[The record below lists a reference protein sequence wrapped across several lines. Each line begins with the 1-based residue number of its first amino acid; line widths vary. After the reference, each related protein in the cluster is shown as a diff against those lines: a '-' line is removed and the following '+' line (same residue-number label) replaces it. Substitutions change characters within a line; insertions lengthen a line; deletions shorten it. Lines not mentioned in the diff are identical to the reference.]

1 MIGSRRPLPVV
12 LQAAR
17 SECGLACLTM
27 IASHH
32 GHDVNLA
39 GMRARFPV
47 SMAGSRLS
55 DLIDFASDLGLRT
68 RAVRAPPEDLGYLKM
83 PAILHWNARHFVVLK
98 RVAGR
103 HAIIHDPASGLRR
116 IPIAALGQSYDGVA
130 LELEPGEDFS
140 PQSTTAHVSLRDA
153 WGPIRGGVAAVAQVI
168 GLSLLVQVLALAAPL
183 FLQIAVDRATGQ
195 GDSDVLFALALAF
208 GGVFLIRAFAEAAR
222 GWTLLYYS
230 NILNFQMLKRLFSRL
245 LRLPPAYFETR
256 HVGDIMSRMG
266 SARTLQAT
274 MTEGFASGLIDVGLG
289 LILIVT
295 IAIYSLPA
303 CAVILITSGL
313 LFAVNLIV
321 SGRMRVVQ
329 EEAIA
334 ATASEQSH
342 MMESIRSASTIKLFA
357 KEADRVGAWEGRYVK
372 VVNQTIR
379 LGRYSLSLRFIQEV
393 IMAVQG
399 LAVILIG
406 VQEVLGG
413 RLTVGAIAALVA
425 YSQILA
431 GHLNG
436 FFVQFVQ
443 FRLLK
448 VHLGRLADIIH
459 SPLDVGWDAPS
470 GAPQPIGSHSIALRQ
485 VSFRYGAGEPDVLCE
500 ADLVIDGGSFV
511 ALTGRSGSGKSTII
525 RLILGL
531 LQPTDGDV
539 MVGGRPLS
547 GLIVRAWRAGAAA
560 VMQND
565 RLFSGTLAENI
576 AFFDRAAEFER
587 IREAAR
593 AADIDDHIMSLP
605 MGYQTSVGDMGSTL
619 SAGQHQRVLLAR
631 ALYRR
636 PKVLILDEGTANL
649 DPESEARI
657 VSVIKGLPVTR
668 IIVAHRPALID
679 AADAVYTMSEGRP
692 VRLR

>member
-1 MIGSRRPLPVV
+1 MIRSSRPVPVV
-12 LQAAR
+12 LQAAG

-27 IASHH
+27 IASHF

-39 GMRARFPV
+39 GMRGRFPV

-55 DLIDFASDLGLRT
+55 DLIEFAGDLGLQAK
-68 RAVRAPPEDLGYLKM
+68 AVRAPPEDIAYLKT
-83 PAILHWNARHFVVLK
+83 PAILHWNARHFVVLRK
-98 RVAGR
+98 VTGR
-103 HAIIHDPASGLRR
+103 YAIIHDPASGVRR
-116 IPIAALGQSYDGVA
+116 IPLAALGKSYHGVA

-153 WGPIRGGVAAVAQVI
+153 WGPIRGGAAAVIQVI
-168 GLSLLVQVLALAAPL
+168 GLSLLVQVLALAGPL

-195 GDSDVLFALALAF
+195 GDNGVLFALAIAF
-208 GGVFLIRAFAEAAR
+208 GGVLLIKAFAEAAR

-230 NILNFQMLKRLFSRL
+230 NLLNYQMLKRLFSRL

-289 LILIVT
+289 LILIVM
-295 IAIYSLPA
+295 IAVYSLPA
-303 CAVILITSGL
+303 CAVVLISSGL
-313 LFAVNLIV
+313 LFAINLVV
-321 SGRMRVVQ
+321 SAQMRVVQ

-334 ATASEQSH
+334 AMASEQSH

-357 KEADRVGAWEGRYVK
+357 KEADRVAAWEGRYVN

-379 LGRYSLSLRFIQEV
+379 LGRYSLSLRFVQEV

-425 YSQILA
+425 YSQMLT

-443 FRLLK
+443 FRLLR

-459 SPLDVGWDAPS
+459 SPLDVGWDGSTAAPV
-470 GAPQPIGSHSIALRQ
+470 GSHSIALRL
-485 VSFRYGAGEPDVLCE
+485 VSFRYGAGEPDVLHE
-500 ADLVIDGGSFV
+500 ADLVIEDGSFV
-511 ALTGRSGSGKSTII
+511 ALTGRSGSGKSTIVRI
-525 RLILGL
+525 ILGL
-531 LQPTDGDV
+531 LQPTGGDV
-539 MVGGRPLS
+539 LVGGRPLA
-547 GLIVRAWRAGAAA
+547 GPIVSAWRADAAA

-576 AFFDRAAEFER
+576 AFFDRSADFER
-587 IREAAR
+587 IREAAK

-657 VSVIKGLPVTR
+657 VNVIKALPVTR

-679 AADAVYTMSEGRP
+679 AADSVYTMSDGQL

>member
-1 MIGSRRPLPVV
+1 MMRPSHSLPVV
-12 LQAAR
+12 LQAAG

-27 IASHH
+27 IASYF

-39 GMRARFPV
+39 GMRGRFPV

-55 DLIDFASDLGLRT
+55 DLIEFAGDLGLQAK
-68 RAVRAPPEDLGYLKM
+68 AVRALPEEIAYLKT
-83 PAILHWNARHFVVLK
+83 PAILHWNARHFVVLRK
-98 RVAGR
+98 VTGR
-103 HAIIHDPASGLRR
+103 RAIIHDPASGVRH
-116 IPIAALGQSYDGVA
+116 IPLAALGKSYHGVA

-140 PQSTTAHVSLRDA
+140 PQSTTAYVSLRDA
-153 WGPIRGGVAAVAQVI
+153 WGPIRGAAAAVTQVI
-168 GLSLLVQVLALAAPL
+168 GLSLLVQILALAAPL

-195 GDSDVLFALALAF
+195 GDNGVLFALAIAF
-208 GGVFLIRAFAEAAR
+208 GGILLIKAFAEASR

-230 NILNFQMLKRLFSRL
+230 NLLNFQMLKRLFSRL
-245 LRLPPAYFETR
+245 LRLPPAYFESR

-289 LILIVT
+289 LILIIT
-295 IAIYSLPA
+295 IAVYSLPA
-303 CAVILITSGL
+303 CAVVLISSGL
-313 LFAVNLIV
+313 LFVINLVV
-321 SGRMRVVQ
+321 SAQMRVVQ

-334 ATASEQSH
+334 AMASEQSH

-357 KEADRVGAWEGRYVK
+357 KEADRVAAWEGRYVS

-379 LGRYSLSLRFIQEV
+379 LGRYSLSLRFVQEV
-393 IMAVQG
+393 IMAAQG

-425 YSQILA
+425 YSQILT

-436 FFVQFVQ
+436 FFIQFVQ
-443 FRLLK
+443 FRLLR

-459 SPLDVGWDAPS
+459 SPLDVGWDGSMAAPV
-470 GAPQPIGSHSIALRQ
+470 GSHSIALRR
-485 VSFRYGAGEPDVLCE
+485 VSFRYGAAEPDVLRE
-500 ADLVIDGGSFV
+500 TDLVIEDGSFV
-511 ALTGRSGSGKSTII
+511 ALTGRSGSGKSTIVRI
-525 RLILGL
+525 VLGL
-531 LQPTDGDV
+531 LQPTGGDV
-539 MVGGRPLS
+539 LIGGRPLS
-547 GLIVRAWRAGAAA
+547 GPIVSAWRADAAA

-565 RLFSGTLAENI
+565 RLFSGTLAENV
-576 AFFDRAAEFER
+576 AFFDHSADFER
-587 IREAAR
+587 IREAAK

-657 VSVIKGLPVTR
+657 VNVIKALPVTR

-679 AADAVYTMSEGRP
+679 ASDAVYAMSDGQP

>member
-1 MIGSRRPLPVV
+1 MMRPSHSLPVV
-12 LQAAR
+12 LQAAG

-27 IASHH
+27 IASYF

-39 GMRARFPV
+39 GMRGRFPV

-55 DLIDFASDLGLRT
+55 DLIEFAGDLGLQAK
-68 RAVRAPPEDLGYLKM
+68 AVRALPEEIAYLKT
-83 PAILHWNARHFVVLK
+83 PAILHWNARHFVVLRK
-98 RVAGR
+98 VTGR
-103 HAIIHDPASGLRR
+103 RAIIHDPASGVRH
-116 IPIAALGQSYDGVA
+116 IPLAALGKSYHGVA

-140 PQSTTAHVSLRDA
+140 PQSTTAYVSLRDA
-153 WGPIRGGVAAVAQVI
+153 WGPIRGAAAAVTQVI
-168 GLSLLVQVLALAAPL
+168 GLSLLVQILALAAPL

-195 GDSDVLFALALAF
+195 GDNGVLFALAIAF
-208 GGVFLIRAFAEAAR
+208 GGILLIKAFAEASR

-230 NILNFQMLKRLFSRL
+230 NLLNFQMLKRLFSRL
-245 LRLPPAYFETR
+245 LRLPPAYFESR

-289 LILIVT
+289 LILIIT
-295 IAIYSLPA
+295 IAVYSLPA
-303 CAVILITSGL
+303 CAVVLISSGL
-313 LFAVNLIV
+313 LFVINLVV
-321 SGRMRVVQ
+321 SAQMRVVQ

-334 ATASEQSH
+334 AMASEQSH

-357 KEADRVGAWEGRYVK
+357 KEADRVAAWEGRYVS

-379 LGRYSLSLRFIQEV
+379 LGRYSLSLRFVQEV
-393 IMAVQG
+393 IMAAQG

-425 YSQILA
+425 YSQILT

-436 FFVQFVQ
+436 FFIQFVQ
-443 FRLLK
+443 FRLLR

-459 SPLDVGWDAPS
+459 SPLDVGWDGSMAAPVD
-470 GAPQPIGSHSIALRQ
+470 SHSIALRR
-485 VSFRYGAGEPDVLCE
+485 VSFRYGAAEPDVLRE
-500 ADLVIDGGSFV
+500 TDLVIEDGSFV
-511 ALTGRSGSGKSTII
+511 ALTGRSGSGKSTIVRI
-525 RLILGL
+525 VLGL
-531 LQPTDGDV
+531 LQPTGGDV
-539 MVGGRPLS
+539 LIGGRPLS
-547 GLIVRAWRAGAAA
+547 GPIVSAWRADAAA

-565 RLFSGTLAENI
+565 RLFSGTLAENV
-576 AFFDRAAEFER
+576 AFFDHSADFER
-587 IREAAR
+587 IREAAK

-657 VSVIKGLPVTR
+657 VNVIKALPVTR

-679 AADAVYTMSEGRP
+679 ASDAVYAMSDGQP

>member
-1 MIGSRRPLPVV
+1 MIRSSRPLPVV
-12 LQAAR
+12 LQAAG

-27 IASHH
+27 IASYH

-39 GMRARFPV
+39 GMRGRFPV

-55 DLIDFASDLGLRT
+55 DLIEFAGELGLQT
-68 RAVRAPPEDLGYLKM
+68 RAVRAPPEDIGYLKT

-103 HAIIHDPASGLRR
+103 HAIIHDPVSGVRR
-116 IPIAALGQSYDGVA
+116 IPLAALGGSYDGVA
-130 LELEPGEDFS
+130 LELEPREDFA

-153 WGPIRGGVAAVAQVI
+153 WGPIRGGGAAVAQVI

-195 GDSDVLFALALAF
+195 GDNGVLFALAMAF
-208 GGVFLIRAFAEAAR
+208 GGVFLIKAFAEAAR

-230 NILNFQMLKRLFSRL
+230 NLLNFQMLKRLFSRL

-295 IAIYSLPA
+295 IAVYSLPA
-303 CAVILITSGL
+303 CAVILIASGL
-313 LFAVNLIV
+313 LFAINLVV

-357 KEADRVGAWEGRYVK
+357 KEADRVGAWEGRYVN
-372 VVNQTIR
+372 VVNQSIR
-379 LGRYSLSLRFIQEV
+379 LGRYSLSLRFVQEV

-425 YSQILA
+425 YSQILT

-443 FRLLK
+443 FRLLR

-459 SPLDVGWDAPS
+459 SPLDVGWDGPAAAPV
-470 GAPQPIGSHSIALRQ
+470 GSHSIALRQ
-485 VSFRYGAGEPDVLCE
+485 VSFRYGAGEPDVLRE
-500 ADLVIDGGSFV
+500 ADLVIEDGSFV
-511 ALTGRSGSGKSTII
+511 ALTGRSGSGKSTIVRI
-525 RLILGL
+525 ILGL
-531 LQPTDGDV
+531 LQPTGGDV
-539 MVGGRPLS
+539 LVGGRPLS
-547 GLIVRAWRAGAAA
+547 GPIVSAWRADAAA

-565 RLFSGTLAENI
+565 RLFSGTLSENI
-576 AFFDRAAEFER
+576 AFFDRSADFER
-587 IREAAR
+587 VREAAR

-605 MGYQTSVGDMGSTL
+605 MGYRTSVGDMGSTL
-619 SAGQHQRVLLAR
+619 SAGQHQRLLLAR

-657 VSVIKGLPVTR
+657 VKVIQALPVTR

-679 AADAVYTMSEGRP
+679 AADSVYTMSDGQP

>member
-1 MIGSRRPLPVV
+1 MIRSSRPLPVV
-12 LQAAR
+12 LQAAG

-27 IASHH
+27 IASYY

-39 GMRARFPV
+39 GMRGRFPV
-47 SMAGSRLS
+47 SIAGSRLS
-55 DLIDFASDLGLRT
+55 DLIEFAGELGLQAK
-68 RAVRAPPEDLGYLKM
+68 AVRAPPEDIGYLKT

-98 RVAGR
+98 KVAGR
-103 HAIIHDPASGLRR
+103 HAIIHDPVSGVRR
-116 IPIAALGQSYDGVA
+116 IPLAALGGSYAGVA
-130 LELEPGEDFS
+130 LELEPREDFA

-153 WGPIRGGVAAVAQVI
+153 WGPVRGGGAAVAQVI

-195 GDSDVLFALALAF
+195 GDNGVLFALAMAF
-208 GGVFLIRAFAEAAR
+208 GGVFLIKAFAEAAR

-230 NILNFQMLKRLFSRL
+230 NLLNFQMLKRLFSRL

-274 MTEGFASGLIDVGLG
+274 MTEGFASGLIDVGLA

-295 IAIYSLPA
+295 IAAYSLPA
-303 CAVILITSGL
+303 CAVILIASGL
-313 LFAVNLIV
+313 LFAINLVV

-334 ATASEQSH
+334 AMASEQSH

-357 KEADRVGAWEGRYVK
+357 KEADRVGAWEGRYVN
-372 VVNQTIR
+372 VVNQSIR
-379 LGRYSLSLRFIQEV
+379 LGRYSLSLRFVQEV

-406 VQEVLGG
+406 VQEVLAG

-425 YSQILA
+425 YSQILT
-431 GHLNG
+431 GHLSG

-443 FRLLK
+443 FRLLGG
-448 VHLGRLADIIH
+448 HLGRLADIIH
-459 SPLDVGWDAPS
+459 APLDVGWDGSTAAPV
-470 GAPQPIGSHSIALRQ
+470 GSHSIALRR
-485 VSFRYGAGEPDVLCE
+485 VSFRYGAGEPDVLRE
-500 ADLVIDGGSFV
+500 ADLVIEDGSFV
-511 ALTGRSGSGKSTII
+511 ALTGRSGSGKSTIVRI
-525 RLILGL
+525 VLGL
-531 LQPTDGDV
+531 LQPTGGDV
-539 MVGGRPLS
+539 LVGGRPLS
-547 GLIVRAWRAGAAA
+547 GPLVSAWRADAAA

-576 AFFDRAAEFER
+576 AFFDRSAGFER
-587 IREAAR
+587 IREAAK
-593 AADIDDHIMSLP
+593 AADIDDHILSLP

-657 VSVIKGLPVTR
+657 VNVIKALPGTR

-679 AADAVYTMSEGRP
+679 AADSVYTMSDGQP